1 MVATVGTNILVEKK
15 GRVGLVTMNRP
26 EVKNAF
32 DEQARKDFRDVLR
45 ELRQDKAIRVIIL
58 TGAGDSFSTGQ
69 DLKSMYGTPPDRMRW
84 LTDFGRLMILEIM
97 TGNEY
102 DDDPKEFWDALAR
115 NENPKFE
122 ISEKWKP
129 VIAQVNGY
137 AMGGGC
143 EIACACDFRF
153 AGEMATFQ
161 LPEIDMR
168 LFPAW
173 GGTQTAV
180 NVLGVPAAKHFIFTG
195 EKITAQRARE
205 IGLVHGVFKDAD
217 LPEEVLRFA
226 KALTQKHPETLRF
239 AKILLD
245 KPRGAVLLRGLALE
259 HEYLW
264 KLS

>member
-1 MVATVGTNILVEKK
+1 MGTSILVEKK
-15 GRVGLVTMNRP
+15 GRVGVVTINRP

-32 DEQARKDFRDVLR
+32 DEPARKEFRDVLR

-69 DLKSMYGTPPDRMRW
+69 DLKSMYGTPPDKMRW

-97 TGNEY
+97 TGNEHN
-102 DDDPKEFWDALAR
+102 DDPKEFWDALAHD
-115 NENPKFE
+115 ENPKFE

-137 AMGGGC
+137 AIGGGC

-153 AGEMATFQ
+153 AGEKAVFQ

-173 GGTQTAV
+173 GGTQSAV
-180 NVLGVPAAKHFIFTG
+180 SVLGTPGAKQMIFTG
-195 EKITAQRARE
+195 EKIPAQKAKE
-205 IGLVHGVFKDAD
+205 IGLVHDIFKDAD
-217 LPEEVLRFA
+217 LPDETMKFA
-226 KALTQKHPETLRF
+226 KSLAQKHPETLRF
-239 AKILLD
+239 AKILVD
-245 KPRGAVLLRGLALE
+245 QPRGAVLLKGLALE